1 MLILHSENKK
11 DSEKKINFLI
21 IIQDIILYVMNY
33 GWIHFID
40 QIHR

>member
-33 GWIHFID
+33 G
-40 QIHR
+40 